1 MGVLRVVING
11 VLGKMGQ
18 EIVKAIAI
26 DPALELAG
34 ATEKKVTQKYLL
46 TEAGGMIPFSAN
58 LGSLLNECHPDVLID
73 FTNAEAAMTAARIA
87 AEAKVNLVIGTTGL
101 SEENLNELERL
112 CQDNNIGAIAAP
124 NFCVGAVL
132 SIHLAKIAA
141 RFFDHTEII
150 ETHHTEKIDAP
161 SGTALE
167 TARAILQ
174 ARGKA
179 FAYPQTER
187 ELLSGVRG
195 GQIDGVAIHSLR
207 LPGFVAKQEII
218 FGGVGQTFSIS
229 HNVISRECY
238 MPGIILATKEV
249 IGLKGLIYGL
259 DALLKL

>member
-1 MGVLRVVING
+1 
-11 VLGKMGQ
+11 
-18 EIVKAIAI
+18 
-26 DPALELAG
+26 
-34 ATEKKVTQKYLL
+34 
-46 TEAGGMIPFSAN
+46 
-58 LGSLLNECHPDVLID
+58 
-73 FTNAEAAMTAARIA
+73 
-87 AEAKVNLVIGTTGL
+87 
-101 SEENLNELERL
+101 
-112 CQDNNIGAIAAP
+112 
-124 NFCVGAVL
+124 VGAVL

-141 RFFDHTEII
+141 RFFDQTEII